1 VALGSFDWDGLV
13 LLNVDTGDQ
22 ISLRLQAAIY
32 RESIALVEA
41 DVVDAADVDRVIQNS
56 IGRRWAVGGPF
67 EIWEQIGWDLVQV
80 IAGELF
86 GDISVATAANEI
98 SLPSANKIDNSV
110 ESSAASNSKF
120 QNVAV
125 IGAGL
130 LGHGIALELATH
142 GKRIFLN
149 DISESLLADA
159 IARARVGLAAL
170 ATVGRISENEID
182 DALSRITTS
191 TDLGE
196 SVKTADLV
204 IEAASENLELKKK
217 IFAEIDLHAPGH
229 AILASNSSTFVPS
242 AYGSATS
249 RSENVVGLHYFNP
262 PHLLPGMEIITGP
275 DTLIEVIDLVKSE
288 YESIGKKPAI
298 VRAEIQGFVS
308 NRLQVAL
315 LREAMS
321 IVESDEASS
330 AEVDELVRDGFGPQF
345 AQTGVFGSVSRS
357 DYSVSHS
364 DLVEQFDN
372 LNNGRELPKIL
383 LDKIESGDLG
393 VKVGKGFYEWTPES
407 AEAWRAN
414 MANSLLHMG

>member
-1 VALGSFDWDGLV
+1 MF
-13 LLNVDTGDQ
+13 LLNVETGEQ

-41 DVVDAADVDRVIQNS
+41 DIVDAADVDRVIQNS

-86 GDISVATAANEI
+86 GDISVATTASEI
-98 SLPSANKIDNSV
+98 SLPAANEIDNSV
-110 ESSAASNSKF
+110 ENSAVSNSKF
-120 QNVAV
+120 QNFAV

-142 GKRIFLN
+142 GKRVFLN

-159 IARARVGLAAL
+159 MVRARVGLAAL
-170 ATVGRISENEID
+170 ASVGRISEEEID

-196 SVKTADLV
+196 SVKNADLV

-217 IFAEIDLHAPGH
+217 IFSELDSHAPGH

-242 AYGSATS
+242 AYGAATS
-249 RSENVVGLHYFNP
+249 RSSNVVGIHYFNP
-262 PHLLPGMEIITGP
+262 PHLLPGVEIIAGP
-275 DTLIEVIDLVKSE
+275 DTSADVINLVKAE
-288 YESIGKKPAI
+288 YECIGKKPAI

-321 IVESDEASS
+321 IVEEAEATSD
-330 AEVDELVRDGFGPQF
+330 EVDEIVRTSFGPQF

-357 DYSVSHS
+357 DYSISHS
-364 DLVEQFDN
+364 DLVDQFDN
-372 LNNGRELPKIL
+372 LNNSRELPKIL